1 MTTENLTHIERLA
14 LHSPIN
20 LADGHARQ
28 SLHPATMSA
37 VVERFNGL
45 MSAPVDVT
53 EIEGEFLDALT
64 ARSGVPYN
72 RPRTWISY
80 SASIAIDIVA
90 KLLTRRGLRVG
101 LVTPTFDNLSALI
114 ERNGTELVAV
124 PEEWLTPT
132 VDFDRL
138 SSLGLTALFVVQP
151 NNPTG
156 TSWSQG
162 TWQDVC
168 TWAAR
173 NNILLVGDMSFRLF
187 DPDMC
192 WDQLQLAQRTGAS
205 LILIEDTG
213 KIVPLHDTKVG
224 VVTCTPDLEAELR
237 EIHEAVLLNVSSI
250 DLALITVALGGA
262 RSGIDEIQRAREL
275 VRSNKQQ
282 VKAFAAAH
290 GLTILSIGGL
300 SVEWVDV
307 GPMKSQIVS
316 ACVDRGLIV
325 LPGEYFHWN
334 ELQDNRGTDR
344 VRLALM
350 RDDEVLRDG
359 LTRFGEALS
368 TLSTRS
374 ALLSPALS

>member
-1 MTTENLTHIERLA
+1 MDESRMTTANLTHIERQA

-28 SLHPATMSA
+28 SLHPATMGA
-37 VVERFNGL
+37 LVERFSGL

-53 EIEGEFLDALT
+53 EIEGRFLDALT

-101 LVTPTFDNLSALI
+101 LITPTFDNLSALI
-114 ERNGTELVAV
+114 ERNGTELVAI
-124 PEEWLTPT
+124 PEEWLTPS

-138 SSLGLTALFVVQP
+138 SMLGLSALFVVQP

-156 TSWSQG
+156 TSWSRA
-162 TWQDVC
+162 TWEAVC
-168 TWAAR
+168 TWAAQ
-173 NNILLVGDMSFRLF
+173 NNIVLVGDMSFRLF
-187 DPDMC
+187 DVEMC
-192 WDQLQLAQRTGAS
+192 WNQLELAERTGAS

-213 KIVPLHDTKVG
+213 KIIPLHDTKVG
-224 VVTCTPDLEAELR
+224 VVTCTRDLELELR

-250 DLALITVALGGA
+250 DLALITVVLGDPTSA
-262 RSGIDEIQRAREL
+262 IDEIQRARDL
-275 VRSNKQQ
+275 VRANKQL
-282 VKAFAAAH
+282 VSAFADQH
-290 GLTILSIGGL
+290 DLSILSIGGL
-300 SVEWVDV
+300 SVEWIDI
-307 GPMKSQIVS
+307 GPMKSQIVN

-325 LPGEYFHWN
+325 LPGEYFHWD
-334 ELQDNRGTDR
+334 ELKDNRGVNR

-350 RDDEVLRDG
+350 RDEGVLRDG
-359 LTRFGEALS
+359 LAMFSDAL
-368 TLSTRS
+368 TT
-374 ALLSPALS
+374 LLSPALS

>member
-1 MTTENLTHIERLA
+1 MTSENLTHIERQA
-14 LHSPIN
+14 LQSHIN

-28 SLHPATMSA
+28 SLHPTTMSA
-37 VVERFNGL
+37 VVERFGAL

-53 EIEGEFLDALT
+53 EVEGEFLDALT
-64 ARSGVPYN
+64 SRSGVPYN
-72 RPRTWISY
+72 RPKTWISY
-80 SASIAIDIVA
+80 SASVAIDIVA

-124 PEEWLTPT
+124 PEEWLTPN

-138 SSLGLTALFVVQP
+138 SSLGLSALFVVQP

-173 NNILLVGDMSFRLF
+173 NNVLLVGDMSFRLF
-187 DPDMC
+187 DPEMC
-192 WDQLQLAQRTGAS
+192 WDQLQLAERTGAS

-250 DLALITVALGGA
+250 DLALITVVLGGA
-262 RSGIDEIQRAREL
+262 RSGVDEIQRARDL

-282 VKAFAAAH
+282 VKTFADQH
-290 GLTILSIGGL
+290 DLTILSVGGL
-300 SVEWVDV
+300 SVEWIDV

-334 ELQDNRGTDR
+334 ELEDNRGTDR

-359 LTRFGEALS
+359 LTRFSAALS
-368 TLSTRS
+368 T
-374 ALLSPALS
+374 LLSPALS

>member
-1 MTTENLTHIERLA
+1 MTSENLTHIERQA
-14 LHSPIN
+14 LQSPIN

-37 VVERFNGL
+37 VIERFGAL

-53 EIEGEFLDALT
+53 QIEGEFLDAMT

-101 LVTPTFDNLSALI
+101 LVAPTFDNLSALI

-124 PEEWLTPT
+124 PEEWLTPS
-132 VDFDRL
+132 VDFDKLASLDL
-138 SSLGLTALFVVQP
+138 SALFVVQP

-156 TSWSQG
+156 TSWSRD

-168 TWAAR
+168 TWAAA
-173 NNILLVGDMSFRLF
+173 NHIVLVGDMSFRLF
-187 DPDMC
+187 DPEMC
-192 WDQLQLAQRTGAS
+192 WDQLALAERTGAS

-250 DLALITVALGGA
+250 DLALITVVLGA
-262 RSGIDEIQRAREL
+262 SSGVDEIQRARDL
-275 VRSNKQQ
+275 VQSNKQQ
-282 VKAFAAAH
+282 VREFAEKH
-290 GLTILSIGGL
+290 DLSILSIGGL
-300 SVEWVDV
+300 SVEWLDV
-307 GPMKSQIVS
+307 GPMKSQIMS

-334 ELQDNRGTDR
+334 ELEDNRGTDR

-350 RDDEVLRDG
+350 RDEEILRDG
-359 LTRFGEALS
+359 LTRFSAAL
-368 TLSTRS
+368 S

>member
-1 MTTENLTHIERLA
+1 MTSENLTHIERQA
-14 LHSPIN
+14 LQSHIN

-28 SLHPATMSA
+28 SLHPTTMSA
-37 VVERFNGL
+37 VVERFSAL

-53 EIEGEFLDALT
+53 EVEGEFLDALT
-64 ARSGVPYN
+64 SRSGVPYN

-80 SASIAIDIVA
+80 SASVAIDIVA

-124 PEEWLTPT
+124 PEEWLTPN

-138 SSLGLTALFVVQP
+138 SSLGLSALFVVQP

-156 TSWSQG
+156 TSWSQD

-168 TWAAR
+168 TWSAR
-173 NNILLVGDMSFRLF
+173 NNVLLVGDMSFRLF
-187 DPDMC
+187 DPEMC
-192 WDQLQLAQRTGAS
+192 WDQLQLAERTGAS

-250 DLALITVALGGA
+250 DLALITVVLGA
-262 RSGIDEIQRAREL
+262 RSGVDEIQRARDL

-282 VKAFAAAH
+282 VKAFADQH
-290 GLTILSIGGL
+290 DLTILSVGGL
-300 SVEWVDV
+300 SVEWIDV
-307 GPMKSQIVS
+307 GPMKSQIMS

-334 ELQDNRGTDR
+334 ELEDNRGTDR

-359 LTRFGEALS
+359 LTRFSAALS
-368 TLSTRS
+368 T
-374 ALLSPALS
+374 LLSPALS